1 MPDARPTA
9 PGHRPAARR
18 RARPWRLYWVCTDDG
33 HEDWFV
39 VARDAAGAAR
49 FHERAQGYN
58 PGDARATLVASLPP
72 AVRVSGTK
80 YPDPDLLVAC
90 GAEILRAET
99 PMVVKLRG
107 RQFVEG
113 GLQHVL
119 DTAMDD
125 LFEDRGDGRLN
136 RTRRQGRPS

>member
-1 MPDARPTA
+1 MPDARARA
-9 PGHRPAARR
+9 PGQR
-18 RARPWRLYWVCTDDG
+18 RAAAGVRPWRLYWACTDDG

-39 VARDAAGAAR
+39 VARDASGAAR
-49 FHERAQGYN
+49 FHERAEGYD
-58 PGDARATLVASLPP
+58 PGDARATLVGSLPP
-72 AVRVSGTK
+72 ALPVRGPK
-80 YPDPDLLVAC
+80 YPGSDLLVAC

-99 PMVVKLRG
+99 PMVVKLHG
-107 RQFVEG
+107 RHFVEG

-125 LFEDRGDGRLN
+125 LFEERGDGRVN

>member
-1 MPDARPTA
+1 MSARK
-9 PGHRPAARR
+9 G
-18 RARPWRLYWVCTDDG
+18 
-33 HEDWFV
+33 
-39 VARDAAGAAR
+39 
-49 FHERAQGYN
+49 N
-58 PGDARATLVASLPP
+58 PGDARATRVASLPP
-72 AVRVSGTK
+72 ALPVGGTK
-80 YPDPDLLVAC
+80 YPDLDLLVAC

-99 PMVVKLRG
+99 PMVVKIHG

-125 LFEDRGDGRLN
+125 LFEKRGEGRVN